1 MDTRC
6 TCAEARAKHAA
17 EEIDRLK
24 QQLKSK
30 RRQFREQ
37 CDISDTW
44 RIQKEEVRR
53 LLDEER
59 DSRLSLLVTI
69 SEGIAREDAMRELL
83 CEAQATIKRLDDGLA
98 QACVANDSLVSQLRE
113 RDRQIAE
120 LKERTIENAKQ
131 ARGTDQPP
139 WRRESAR
146 HGEVLPSC

>member
-1 MDTRC
+1 LQEVEAMDTRC

-17 EEIDRLK
+17 EEIDRLQ
-24 QQLKSK
+24 QQLESK

-69 SEGIAREDAMRELL
+69 SEGITREDAMRELRIIP
-83 CEAQATIKRLDDGLA
+83 APAGNAKLA
-98 QACVANDSLVSQLRE
+98 KLSCRKPMVHSGACGACVN
-113 RDRQIAE
+113 
-120 LKERTIENAKQ
+120 
-131 ARGTDQPP
+131 
-139 WRRESAR
+139 
-146 HGEVLPSC
+146 

>member
-1 MDTRC
+1 METRC
-6 TCAEARAKHAA
+6 LCAEARAKHAA
-17 EEIDRLK
+17 EEIDRLQ
-24 QQLKSK
+24 QQLESK

-69 SEGIAREDAMRELL
+69 SDGITREDAMRELL

-120 LKERTIENAKQ
+120 LRSRLIENAEQ
-131 ARGTDQPP
+131 ARADRIG
-139 WRRESAR
+139 WAA
-146 HGEVLPSC
+146 

>member
-6 TCAEARAKHAA
+6 LCAEQRASESAA
-17 EEIDRLK
+17 HIDRLNARVDA
-24 QQLKSK
+24 L
-30 RRQFREQ
+30 RRQWREQ
-37 CDISDTW
+37 MDISDTA
-44 RIQKEEVRR
+44 RVQVGELRR
-53 LLDEER
+53 LLDQER

-120 LKERTIENAKQ
+120 LRSRLIENAEQ
-131 ARGTDQPP
+131 ARADRIG
-139 WRRESAR
+139 WAA
-146 HGEVLPSC
+146 